1 MVVVNGRLCVLTAEK
16 VKLVVWVE
24 EEEKLFFS
32 LEVEKENIAS
42 VMEGSTSVA
51 RVSVCVGVVMET
63 FGGAMRVSAFAWEVG
78 VGKES
83 VVAGQVGG
91 MGSSSSYEGKAPSV
105 VFVGMEMDCVNG
117 NGGGGAQ
124 PPHSSH
130 WISSVFP
137 PQMKMRSQNQK
148 TTVDFAF
155 CTDVSVA
162 QNLLQPFYLPYL
174 LLTQTA
180 QLSLVL
186 VLVKEILFFQ
196 YSYAWALPPCQVKQ
210 SHGFSL
216 YDLTAEGLEICVVW
230 EVDLLVG
237 MVCAFAS
244 EGWQKET
251 AYVFYEEDWIQF
263 F

>member
-16 VKLVVWVE
+16 AMLVVWVE
-24 EEEKLFFS
+24 EEEKPFFS
-32 LEVEKENIAS
+32 LEVEKENIAFVS
-42 VMEGSTSVA
+42 EGSTSVEK
-51 RVSVCVGVVMET
+51 VSVCVGAVKET
-63 FGGAMRVSAFAWEVG
+63 FGGAMRVSAVAWEGG

-83 VVAGQVGG
+83 AVGGQVGG

-105 VFVGMEMDCVNG
+105 VSVGMVMDCGNG
-117 NGGGGAQ
+117 NGGGGGR

-137 PQMKMRSQNQK
+137 LQMKMRSQNQMK
-148 TTVDFAF
+148 TVDFAF
-155 CTDVSVA
+155 CTDASVA

-196 YSYAWALPPCQVKQ
+196 YSYAWVLMPCQVKQ

-216 YDLTAEGLEICVVW
+216 HDLTAEALEICVVW

-244 EGWQKET
+244 GGWQKET